1 MKLGYFKS
9 IGGVSGD
16 MILGSIIDSGV
27 LVNEIIKGLTLL
39 NIEGYKIASHISN
52 RGGVVGTRVEVEYD
66 TNEKKRNFNDF
77 IEIVNASSLPD
88 KVKKDSCNVFYRLN
102 EAEKIAHKSSSSNLE
117 LHELGEV
124 DTLIDVVGSVFGMYV
139 LKLDSIY
146 LSPLPTGN
154 GVVKTSH
161 GLTPVPSPATVALLS
176 LSQAPVIQ
184 SPLELNNTG
193 EMITPTGVAILTT
206 LGYFKEPR
214 MYIDNVSYGLGRR
227 KSKHYPNVLS
237 LWLGN
242 EIENE
247 LSSRLVLLETNIDDT
262 DGQILGYVHERL
274 MEMGAKDV
282 WFTPVYMKKNRPGV
296 VLSVIIPFD
305 IENKAVDLILSETS
319 TLGIRSSNISRYEAE
334 RNICTI
340 NTVYGEVN
348 VKLKFK
354 NNKIINISPEY
365 EDCKKL
371 ALENHLP
378 LKYIMDKVIRQAESD
393 LL

>member
-1 MKLGYFKS
+1 M
-9 IGGVSGD
+9 
-16 MILGSIIDSGV
+16 
-27 LVNEIIKGLTLL
+27 
-39 NIEGYKIASHISN
+39 
-52 RGGVVGTRVEVEYD
+52 
-66 TNEKKRNFNDF
+66 
-77 IEIVNASSLPD
+77 
-88 KVKKDSCNVFYRLN
+88 
-102 EAEKIAHKSSSSNLE
+102 
-117 LHELGEV
+117 
-124 DTLIDVVGSVFGMYV
+124 
-139 LKLDSIY
+139 
-146 LSPLPTGN
+146 
-154 GVVKTSH
+154 
-161 GLTPVPSPATVALLS
+161 S
-176 LSQAPVIQ
+176 LSQAQVIQ

-206 LGYFKEPR
+206 LGSFKSPR

-247 LSSRLVLLETNIDDT
+247 SSSKLVLLETNIDDT

-274 MEMGAKDV
+274 LEMGAKDV
-282 WFTPVYMKKNRPGV
+282 WFTSIYMKKNRPGV
-296 VLSVIIPFD
+296 ILSVIIPFG
-305 IENKAVDLILSETS
+305 IENKAVDFIISETS
-319 TLGIRSSNISRYEAE
+319 TLGIRSSNVARYEAE

-340 NTVYGEVN
+340 NTVYGKVN

-371 ALENHLP
+371 ALENDLP
-378 LKYIMDKVIRQAESD
+378 LKYIIDKVTRQAELD